1 MAIPS
6 WPATLPLQPLVDGYE
21 ETWFSQTEF
30 KTPDSGAPMVRRKQA
45 LSMRAFKVKFVLTEE
60 QVNLLDEFIYK
71 TLEGGALRFEFTH
84 PRTKES
90 VEMSFYGKDASSEL
104 VTISEP
110 KGTRM
115 PVNPETGER
124 PKTVYYTASFT
135 MILWP

>member
-6 WPATLPLQPLVDGYE
+6 WPTTLPLQPLVDGYE

-45 LSMRAFKVKFVLTEE
+45 LSIRAIKVQFVLTEE
-60 QVNLLDEFIYK
+60 QVNILDEFIYK
-71 TLEGGALRFEFTH
+71 TLDGGVLRFYFTH
-84 PRTKES
+84 PRTKEM
-90 VEMSFYGKDASSEL
+90 VEMSFYGKDTSSEL

-110 KGTRM
+110 KGTKM

-124 PKTVYYTASFT
+124 PKTVYYTSSFT
-135 MILWP
+135 LIVWP

>member
-1 MAIPS
+1 MAIPT
-6 WPATLPLQPLVDGYE
+6 WPSTLPLQPLVDGYE

-30 KTPDSGAPMVRRKQA
+30 KTPDSGAPIVRRKQA

-60 QVNLLDEFIYK
+60 QVNILDNFIYK

-90 VEMSFYGKDASSEL
+90 VEMSFYGKDTSTEL

-115 PVNPETGER
+115 PVSPKTGER

>member
-1 MAIPS
+1 MAIPT
-6 WPATLPLQPLVDGYE
+6 WPSTLPLQPLVDGYE

-30 KTPDSGAPMVRRKQA
+30 KTPDSGAPIVRRKQA

-60 QVNLLDEFIYK
+60 QVNILDNFIYK
-71 TLEGGALRFEFTH
+71 TLEGGALRFEFIH

-90 VEMSFYGKDASSEL
+90 VEMSFYGKDTSTEL

-110 KGTRM
+110 KGRRL
-115 PVNPETGER
+115 PKDSETKEY
-124 PKTVYYTASFT
+124 PKTVFYTASFT

>member
-30 KTPDSGAPMVRRKQA
+30 KTPDSGAPIVRRKQA
-45 LSMRAFKVKFVLTEE
+45 LSMRAFRVKFVLTEE
-60 QVNLLDEFIYK
+60 QVNILDNFIYK

-90 VEMSFYGKDASSEL
+90 VEMSFYGKDTSTEL